1 MRLPRRRHTLPA
13 LRGSLTFTEPSLCV
27 ARRSTIKSVR
37 KLVNGSAGIL
47 DSLSFRG
54 GVIPPNLE
62 AAYRARR
69 FDEVVLDEPPLAVNV
84 RVGGMPSPK
93 GSAPGSAPGSVLW
106 HGIELD
112 DLSGLITSLTN
123 GAQVISLLVS
133 RSAEKA
139 ELTGFVAAQNNVADV
154 VLVYC
159 FAYMLAFALT
169 DFKLRKSLGRRRHVC
184 PPDT

>member
-1 MRLPRRRHTLPA
+1 MPHAPSTARY
-13 LRGSLTFTEPSLCV
+13 SLTVAELF

-54 GVIPPNLE
+54 GVIPPELE

-69 FDEVVLDEPPLAVNV
+69 FVEVVLDEPPLAVNV
-84 RVGGMPSPK
+84 RVGGTASPK

-112 DLSGLITSLTN
+112 DLSGLITSLAN
-123 GAQVISLLVS
+123 GAQVISLLVA

-139 ELTGFVAAQNNVADV
+139 ELTGLVAAQNNVAAA
-154 VLVYC
+154 VLINC

-169 DFKLRKSLGRRRHVC
+169 DFKLRMSPR
-184 PPDT
+184 PPSSP

>member
-1 MRLPRRRHTLPA
+1 M
-13 LRGSLTFTEPSLCV
+13 
-27 ARRSTIKSVR
+27 R

-54 GVIPPNLE
+54 GAIPAALE

-69 FDEVVLDEPPLAVNV
+69 FREVVLDDPPLAVNV
-84 RVGGMPSPK
+84 RVGGTPSPP

-112 DLSGLITSLTN
+112 DLTGLITPLTQD
-123 GAQVISLLVS
+123 AQVISLLVAKS
-133 RSAEKA
+133 SEKA
-139 ELTGFVAAQNNVADV
+139 ELTGMVAAQNNVADA
-154 VLVYC
+154 VLVWC

-169 DFKLRKSLGRRRHVC
+169 DFKLRMWPRPPPPGVLVLGGC
-184 PPDT
+184 G